1 MSEQILQNRVYFSDR
16 YSSLTP
22 EFLVKGA
29 WISTALALILTIP
42 GLMTFIGIYYSFGSM
57 VLGALIGFSLHFATL
72 VFAGRISSALESLF
86 D

>member
-1 MSEQILQNRVYFSDR
+1 MSEQILQNRVYFKDR
-16 YSSLTP
+16 YNSLTP
-22 EFLVKGA
+22 EILVKGA

-42 GLMTFIGIYYSFGSM
+42 SLMAFVGIYYSFGSM

-72 VFAGRISSALESLF
+72 AFAGRISSALESLF

>member
-1 MSEQILQNRVYFSDR
+1 MSEQILQSRIYFTDR

-22 EFLVKGA
+22 EVIVKGA

-42 GLMTFIGIYYSFGSM
+42 GLMLFIGFYYSTGSII
-57 VLGALIGFSLHFATL
+57 LGAVMGFALHFATL
-72 VFAGRISSALESLF
+72 AFVTRISSALEHLF